1 MLNKFD
7 GLVRFD
13 RTIFGKMTFLLA
25 NETSA
30 FPFVR
35 KISRGGL
42 SLSEKSEFFR
52 MTFLGWKW
60 EFGFLEMR
68 LFLG

>member
-25 NETSA
+25 NETST

-35 KISRGGL
+35 KLSGGL
-42 SLSEKSEFFR
+42 SLSEKSEVFR
-52 MTFLGWKW
+52 MSFPGWKW
-60 EFGFLEMR
+60 ESEFFEMR
-68 LFLG
+68 LFLR